1 MTPEQRALA
10 AAFMAE
16 CWAPVP
22 EYHDGDPLPKRR
34 PRRRPENVNKPVDRA
49 RKKAS

>member
-1 MTPEQRALA
+1 MTPEERALA
-10 AAFMAE
+10 AAFLAE
-16 CWAPVP
+16 CWPTVR

-34 PRRRPENVNKPVDRA
+34 PRRRAENVNKPVDTG

>member
-1 MTPEQRALA
+1 MTPEERALA

-16 CWAPVP
+16 CWPTVR

-34 PRRRPENVNKPVDRA
+34 VHRNPKSVDTAGDKA
-49 RKKAS
+49 RKGAA